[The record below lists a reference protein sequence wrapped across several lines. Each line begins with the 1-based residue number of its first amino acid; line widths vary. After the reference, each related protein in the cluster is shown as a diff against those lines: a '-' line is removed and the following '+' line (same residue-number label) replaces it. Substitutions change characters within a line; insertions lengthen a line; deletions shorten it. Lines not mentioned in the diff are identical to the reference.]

1 MYYVVRIKTYNCGN
15 ITPTISVEAATNDL
29 NKARALA
36 KALEDICSEENVSY
50 KVLIAVD

>member
-1 MYYVVRIKTYNCGN
+1 MYYVARIKTYSCTNV
-15 ITPTISVEAATNDL
+15 TPSINVEAATNDL
-29 NKARALA
+29 DKARALA